1 MLQLEVI
8 GNIGNDAEIKDFSGK
23 KYVAFNVAHSERH
36 KDANGT
42 TVESTTWVSVLWYG
56 DGGGLTPHLKRGAK
70 VFVRGSMSL
79 KQYQDKNGRWQ
90 TAVNCN
96 AREIQLCDI
105 KGNGNAAAAPATS
118 TGNTDEDDIQF

>member
-1 MLQLEVI
+1 MLQIEVI

-23 KYVAFNVAHSERH
+23 KYVAFNVAHSERR

-42 TVESTTWVSVLWYG
+42 TIESTTWVSVLWYG

-70 VFVRGSMSL
+70 VFVRGRMSL

-96 AREIQLCDI
+96 ASEIQLCDI
-105 KGNGNAAAAPATS
+105 KGNNGNAAAPAAQG
-118 TGNTDEDDIQF
+118 GNADGLPF